1 MKKTI
6 PDNIIEEIR
15 SRADIYAVVSE
26 FVPLKKA
33 GKNYKGLCPFHS
45 EKTPSFSVSPEKQIY
60 HCFGCGAGGNV
71 FKFLM
76 EKEDLPFV
84 DVVKRLALRYQVSIP
99 ESTYSSQGGASRNER
114 EALLNC
120 NTLAARYFA
129 SQLNHPQTGKT
140 AREYLAARGF
150 EDKVIED
157 YQMGWTPSG
166 WRNLLAHLESQV
178 KCSRD
183 TLVKY
188 GLISKKDAA
197 DTRDN
202 KDSYYDRFRERLIF
216 PIQDSHGNIIAFGGR
231 LLADGEPK
239 YLNSP
244 ETLVYKKGR
253 QLFGLNKAKE
263 AIRREEQVL
272 IVEGYFD
279 QMRAWESGVQHVV
292 ATCGTALTPQQALL
306 LKPFTNKVVLVFDAD
321 PAGHAAAERGF
332 EVLQEHGLSVFVAV
346 LPEGH
351 DPDTLIREQGKDTF
365 IKLVQEAQPFVH
377 YLLNRV
383 LRSAETRTTE
393 DKIGAINRIL
403 PVLAKIK
410 NSVER
415 SEHIRYV
422 AEKVGVENRAFL
434 EEMRKSLAQNK
445 NRVDAPVSSNK
456 KSNLDPEWYL
466 IHLMLADTEAA
477 RDIHSQVA
485 LSHYENTV
493 YRETAA
499 LLYSLIE
506 RDRPLRVD
514 QLIDHTEHP
523 EVKSVLTQ
531 IGMEPIAFDNVKKA
545 VADCILEIRKRSI
558 DKKINSLKK
567 QRNEAEQSGQ
577 TDRSR
582 ELHRQMR
589 EMQVSLHPQ

>member
-1 MKKTI
+1 LKKTI
-6 PDNIIEEIR
+6 PDNIIEDIR
-15 SRADIYAVVSE
+15 SRADIYEVVSE

-84 DVVKRLALRYQVSIP
+84 DVVKQLALRYQVSIP
-99 ESTYSSQGGASRNER
+99 ESAYKFQGGASTNER

-120 NTLAARYFA
+120 NTLAAQYFA
-129 SQLNHPQTGKT
+129 SQLKNPHAGKS
-140 AREYLAARGF
+140 AREYLDSRGF
-150 EDKVIED
+150 DNQAIED
-157 YQMGWTPSG
+157 FQIGWALPG
-166 WRNLLAHLESQV
+166 WRDLLTHLEGQV

-183 TLVKY
+183 TLAKY
-188 GLISKKDAA
+188 GLVSKKEAAETRDKKDA
-197 DTRDN
+197 
-202 KDSYYDRFRERLIF
+202 YYDRFRERLIF

-231 LLADGEPK
+231 IVGDGEPK

-244 ETLVYKKGR
+244 ETQVYKKGR

-263 AIRREEQVL
+263 AIRREDQVL

-279 QMRAWESGVQHVV
+279 QIRAWENGVQNVV
-292 ATCGTALTPQQALL
+292 ASCGTALTAQQALL
-306 LKPFTNKVVLVFDAD
+306 LKPFTSKAILVFDSD

-351 DPDTLIREQGKDTF
+351 DPDSLIREQGKESF
-365 IKLVQEAQPFVH
+365 LKLIQDAQPFVH
-377 YLLNRV
+377 YLLGRI

-393 DKIGAINRIL
+393 DKIGAINRVL

-422 AEKVGVENRAFL
+422 AEKVGVEDRAFL

-445 NRVDAPVSSNK
+445 SRVEAPVSSK
-456 KSNLDPEWYL
+456 KANLDPEWYL

-477 RDIHSQVA
+477 RDISSNIA
-485 LSHYENTV
+485 LTQYENPV
-493 YRETAA
+493 YRETAT
-499 LLYSLIE
+499 LLYGLIE
-506 RDRPLRVD
+506 RDQPLRVD
-514 QLIDHTEHP
+514 RLIDHTEQP

-531 IGMEPIAFDNVKKA
+531 VGMEPILFDNVKKA
-545 VADCILEIRKRSI
+545 VADCINEIQRRSI
-558 DKKINSLKK
+558 DKKINDLKK
-567 QRNEAEQSGQ
+567 QRNQAEQAGQ

-582 ELHRQMR
+582 ELHQQMR

>member
-15 SRADIYAVVSE
+15 ARADIYEVVSE

-76 EKEDLPFV
+76 EKEDLTFV
-84 DVVKRLALRYQVSIP
+84 DAVKRLALRTQVSIP
-99 ESTYSSQGGASRNER
+99 ESAYKSQGNANER

-120 NTLAARYFA
+120 NTLTTQYFA
-129 SQLNHPQTGKT
+129 SLLKNPQAGKT
-140 AREYLAARGF
+140 AREYLISRGF
-150 EDKVIED
+150 DDQTIED
-157 YQMGWTPSG
+157 YQIGWAPQG
-166 WRNLLAHLESQV
+166 WRNLLTHLEKQV

-183 TLVKY
+183 TLAKY
-188 GLISKKDAA
+188 GLVSKKEAADTKDKKDA
-197 DTRDN
+197 
-202 KDSYYDRFRERLIF
+202 YYDRFRERLIF
-216 PIQDSHGNIIAFGGR
+216 PIQDSRGNIIAFGGR
-231 LLADGEPK
+231 VLGDGEPK

-244 ETLVYKKGR
+244 ETLAYKKG
-253 QLFGLNKAKE
+253 QHLFGLNKAKE
-263 AIRREEQVL
+263 AIRQENQVL
-272 IVEGYFD
+272 VVEGYFD
-279 QMRAWESGVQHVV
+279 QMRAWENGVKNVV
-292 ATCGTALTPQQALL
+292 ATCGTALTAQQALL
-306 LKPFTNKVVLVFDAD
+306 LKPFSQKVVLVFDSDA
-321 PAGHAAAERGF
+321 AGHAAAERGF
-332 EVLQEHGLSVFVAV
+332 EVLQEYGLSVFVAV

-351 DPDTLIREQGKDTF
+351 DPDSLIREQGKDSF
-365 IKLVQEAQPFVH
+365 LKLIQDAQPFVH
-377 YLLNRV
+377 YLLGRI

-422 AEKVGVENRAFL
+422 AEKVGVEDRAFL

-445 NRVDAPVSSNK
+445 NRVDAPVSSK
-456 KSNLDPEWYL
+456 KGNHDPEWYL

-477 RDIHSQVA
+477 RDIASNVA
-485 LSHYENTV
+485 LTEYENPI
-493 YRETAA
+493 YQETAN
-499 LLYSLIE
+499 LLYGLIE
-506 RDRPLRVD
+506 RDQPLQVD
-514 QLIDHTEHP
+514 RLIDRTDLP
-523 EVKSVLTQ
+523 EVKSILTQ
-531 IGMEPIAFDNVKKA
+531 VGMEPILFDNVKKA
-545 VADCILEIRKRSI
+545 VADCINEIRRRSI
-558 DKKINSLKK
+558 DKKINDLKK
-567 QRNEAEQSGQ
+567 QRNEAERTGQ

-582 ELHRQMR
+582 ELHQQMR

>member
-1 MKKTI
+1 LKKLI
-6 PDNIIEEIR
+6 PDSIIEEIR
-15 SRADIYAVVSE
+15 SRADIYEVVSE
-26 FVPLKKA
+26 FVPLKKT

-76 EKEDLPFV
+76 EKEDLPFI
-84 DVVKRLALRYQVSIP
+84 DTVKRLAHRYQVSIP
-99 ESTYSSQGGASRNER
+99 ESAYKSQGGASHNER
-114 EALLNC
+114 EAMFNC
-120 NTLAARYFA
+120 NTLTAQYFA
-129 SQLNHPQTGKT
+129 GQLKNPQAGKT
-140 AREYLAARGF
+140 AREYLASRGF
-150 EDKVIED
+150 DDQAIED
-157 YQMGWTPSG
+157 YQIGWAPSG

-183 TLVKY
+183 TLAKY
-188 GLISKKDAA
+188 GLVSKKDAA
-197 DTRDN
+197 DT
-202 KDSYYDRFRERLIF
+202 KDKKDAYYDRFRERLIF
-216 PIQDSHGNIIAFGGR
+216 PIQDIRGNIIAFGGR
-231 LLADGEPK
+231 VVDDGEPK

-244 ETLVYKKGR
+244 ETLVYKKG
-253 QLFGLNKAKE
+253 QHLFGLNKAKE

-279 QMRAWESGVQHVV
+279 QIRAWENDVQNVV
-292 ATCGTALTPQQALL
+292 ATCGTALTAQQALL
-306 LKPFTNKVVLVFDAD
+306 LKPLTSKVTLVFDAD

-351 DPDTLIREQGKDTF
+351 DPDSLIQKQGKDAF
-365 IKLVQEAQPFVH
+365 LKLIQDAQPFVH
-377 YLLNRV
+377 YLLGRI

-393 DKIGAINRIL
+393 DKLGAINRIL

-422 AEKVGVENRAFL
+422 AEKVGVEDRAFL

-445 NRVDAPVSSNK
+445 NRVDAPASSK
-456 KSNLDPEWYL
+456 KGNHDPEWYL
-466 IHLMLADTEAA
+466 IHLMLADTETA
-477 RDIHSQVA
+477 RDIAANVA
-485 LSHYENTV
+485 LTEYENPL
-493 YRETAA
+493 YRETAN
-499 LLYSLIE
+499 LLYGLIE
-506 RDRPLRVD
+506 RDQPLRVD
-514 QLIDHTEHP
+514 RLIDHTDQP
-523 EVKSVLTQ
+523 KVKSILTQ
-531 IGMEPIAFDNVKKA
+531 VSMEPILFDNVKKA
-545 VADCILEIRKRSI
+545 VADCINEIRKRTI
-558 DKKINSLKK
+558 NKKINELKK
-567 QRNEAEQSGQ
+567 QRNQAEQAGQ

-582 ELHRQMR
+582 ELHQQMR

>member
-15 SRADIYAVVSE
+15 SRADIYEVISE

-84 DVVKRLALRYQVSIP
+84 DTVKRLALRYQVSIP
-99 ESTYSSQGGASRNER
+99 ESAYPSRGGASRNER

-120 NTLAARYFA
+120 NTLATQYFA
-129 SQLNHPQTGKT
+129 SQLNNLQAGKT
-140 AREYLAARGF
+140 AREYLVSRGF
-150 EDKVIED
+150 DNQSIED
-157 YQMGWTPSG
+157 YQMGWALPG
-166 WRNLLAHLESQV
+166 WRDLLTHLEGQT

-183 TLVKY
+183 TLAKY
-188 GLISKKDAA
+188 GLISKKEAA
-197 DTRDN
+197 DTRDK
-202 KDSYYDRFRERLIF
+202 KDAYYDRFRERLIF

-231 LLADGEPK
+231 LLGDGEPK

-263 AIRREEQVL
+263 AIRREDRVL

-279 QMRAWESGVQHVV
+279 QMRVWESGLQNVV
-292 ATCGTALTPQQALL
+292 ASCGTALTSQQALL
-306 LKPFTNKVVLVFDAD
+306 LKPFTEKVILVFDAD

-332 EVLQEHGLSVFVAV
+332 EVLQEQGLSVFVAV

-351 DPDTLIREQGKDTF
+351 DPDSLIREQGKDAF
-365 IKLVQEAQPFVH
+365 LKLIQDAQPFVH
-377 YLLNRV
+377 YLLGRI

-393 DKIGAINRIL
+393 DKIGAINRVL
-403 PVLAKIK
+403 PELAKIK

-415 SEHIRYV
+415 SEYIRYI
-422 AEKVGVENRAFL
+422 AEKVGVEDRAFL
-434 EEMRKSLAQNK
+434 EEMRKSLTQNK
-445 NRVDAPVSSNK
+445 NRVDAPVSSK
-456 KSNLDPEWYL
+456 KGNLDPEWYL

-477 RDIHSQVA
+477 RDINSNVA
-485 LSHYENTV
+485 LTQYENPI
-493 YRETAA
+493 YRETAS
-499 LLYSLIE
+499 LLYRLIE
-506 RDRPLRVD
+506 RDQPLRVD
-514 QLIDHTEHP
+514 QLIDHTDQP

-531 IGMEPIAFDNVKKA
+531 VGMEPILFDNVKKA
-545 VADCILEIRKRSI
+545 VADCINEIRRRTI
-558 DKKINSLKK
+558 DKKINVLRK
-567 QRNEAEQSGQ
+567 QRNEAEQAGQ

-582 ELHRQMR
+582 ELHQQMR
-589 EMQVSLHPQ
+589 EIQVSLHPQ

>member
-15 SRADIYAVVSE
+15 ARADIYEVVSE

-76 EKEDLPFV
+76 EKEDLTFV
-84 DVVKRLALRYQVSIP
+84 DAVKRLALRTQVSIP
-99 ESTYSSQGGASRNER
+99 ESAYKSQGNANER

-120 NTLAARYFA
+120 NTLTTQYFA
-129 SQLNHPQTGKT
+129 SLLKNPQAGKT
-140 AREYLAARGF
+140 AREYLISRGF
-150 EDKVIED
+150 DDQTIED
-157 YQMGWTPSG
+157 YQIGWAPQG
-166 WRNLLAHLESQV
+166 WRNLLTHLEKQV

-183 TLVKY
+183 TLAKY
-188 GLISKKDAA
+188 GLVSKKDAA
-197 DTRDN
+197 DTRDK
-202 KDSYYDRFRERLIF
+202 KDAYYDRFRERLIF
-216 PIQDSHGNIIAFGGR
+216 PIQDSRGNIIAFGGR
-231 LLADGEPK
+231 VLGDGEPK

-244 ETLVYKKGR
+244 ETLAYKKG
-253 QLFGLNKAKE
+253 QHLFGLNKAKE
-263 AIRREEQVL
+263 AIRQENQVL
-272 IVEGYFD
+272 VVEGYFD
-279 QMRAWESGVQHVV
+279 QMRAWENGVKNVV
-292 ATCGTALTPQQALL
+292 ATCGTALTAQQALL
-306 LKPFTNKVVLVFDAD
+306 LKPFSQKVVLVFDSDA
-321 PAGHAAAERGF
+321 AGHAAAERGF
-332 EVLQEHGLSVFVAV
+332 EVLQEYGLSVFVAV

-351 DPDTLIREQGKDTF
+351 DPDSLIREQGKDSF
-365 IKLVQEAQPFVH
+365 LKLIQDAQPFVH
-377 YLLNRV
+377 YLLGRI

-422 AEKVGVENRAFL
+422 AEKVGVEDRAFL

-445 NRVDAPVSSNK
+445 NRVDAPVSSK
-456 KSNLDPEWYL
+456 KGNHDPEWYL

-477 RDIHSQVA
+477 RDIASNVA
-485 LSHYENTV
+485 LTEYENPI
-493 YRETAA
+493 YQETAN
-499 LLYSLIE
+499 LLYGLIE
-506 RDRPLRVD
+506 RDQPLQVD
-514 QLIDHTEHP
+514 RLIDRTDLP
-523 EVKSVLTQ
+523 EVKSILTQ
-531 IGMEPIAFDNVKKA
+531 VGMEPILFDNVKKA
-545 VADCILEIRKRSI
+545 VADCINEIRRRSI
-558 DKKINSLKK
+558 DKKINDLKK
-567 QRNEAEQSGQ
+567 QRNEAERTGQ

-582 ELHRQMR
+582 ELHQQMR

>member
-1 MKKTI
+1 LKKTI
-6 PDNIIEEIR
+6 PDSIIEEIR
-15 SRADIYAVVSE
+15 SRADIYEVVSE

-76 EKEDLPFV
+76 EKEDLPFI
-84 DVVKRLALRYQVSIP
+84 DTVKRLAQRYQVTIP
-99 ESTYSSQGGASRNER
+99 ESAYKGGASHNER

-120 NTLAARYFA
+120 NTLTAQYFA
-129 SQLNHPQTGKT
+129 SQLKNPQAGKT
-140 AREYLAARGF
+140 AREYLASRDF
-150 EDKVIED
+150 DDKAIED
-157 YQMGWTPSG
+157 YQIGWALPS
-166 WRNLLAHLESQV
+166 WRDLLAHLENQV

-183 TLVKY
+183 TLAKY
-188 GLISKKDAA
+188 GLVSKKDAA
-197 DTRDN
+197 DT
-202 KDSYYDRFRERLIF
+202 KDKKDAYYDRFRERLIF
-216 PIQDSHGNIIAFGGR
+216 PIQDTRGNIIAFGGR
-231 LLADGEPK
+231 VVGDGEPK

-244 ETLVYKKGR
+244 ETLVYKKG
-253 QLFGLNKAKE
+253 QHLYGLNKAKE
-263 AIRREEQVL
+263 AIRREDQAL

-279 QMRAWESGVQHVV
+279 QMRAWENGVQNIV
-292 ATCGTALTPQQALL
+292 ATCGTALTAQQALL
-306 LKPFTNKVVLVFDAD
+306 LKPLTSKVTLVFDAD

-332 EVLQEHGLSVFVAV
+332 EVLQEHGLSVSVAV

-351 DPDTLIREQGKDTF
+351 DPDSLIQKQGKDAF
-365 IKLVQEAQPFVH
+365 LKLIQDAQPFVH
-377 YLLNRV
+377 YLLGRI

-393 DKIGAINRIL
+393 DKLGAINRIL

-422 AEKVGVENRAFL
+422 AEKIGVEDRAFL

-445 NRVDAPVSSNK
+445 TRVDAPVSSK
-456 KSNLDPEWYL
+456 KGNLDPEWYL
-466 IHLMLADTEAA
+466 IHLMLADTETA
-477 RDIHSQVA
+477 RDIAANVT
-485 LSHYENTV
+485 LTEYENSL
-493 YRETAA
+493 YRETAN
-499 LLYSLIE
+499 LLYGLIE
-506 RDRPLRVD
+506 RDQPLRVD
-514 QLIDHTEHP
+514 RLIDHTDQP

-531 IGMEPIAFDNVKKA
+531 MSMEPILFDNVKKA
-545 VADCILEIRKRSI
+545 TADCINEIRKRTI
-558 DKKINSLKK
+558 DKKINALKQ
-567 QRNEAEQSGQ
+567 QRNQAEQAGQ

-582 ELHRQMR
+582 ELHQQMR

>member
-15 SRADIYAVVSE
+15 SRADIYEVVSE

-84 DVVKRLALRYQVSIP
+84 DAVKRLALRYQVSIP
-99 ESTYSSQGGASRNER
+99 ESAYSSREGASRSER

-120 NTLAARYFA
+120 NTLAAKYFA
-129 SQLNHPQTGKT
+129 SQLKNPQTGKT
-140 AREYLAARGF
+140 AREYLVSRGF
-150 EDKVIED
+150 DDKTIED
-157 YQMGWTPSG
+157 YQLGWALPT
-166 WRNLLAHLESQV
+166 WRDLSTHLEGQV

-188 GLISKKDAA
+188 GLVSKKEAA
-197 DTRDN
+197 DTRDK
-202 KDSYYDRFRERLIF
+202 KDAFYDRFRERLIF
-216 PIQDSHGNIIAFGGR
+216 PIQDTHGNIIAFGGR
-231 LLADGEPK
+231 ILGDGEPK

-244 ETLVYKKGR
+244 ETLAYKKGR

-263 AIRREEQVL
+263 TIRRENQVL

-279 QMRAWESGVQHVV
+279 QIRAWENDVQNVV
-292 ATCGTALTPQQALL
+292 ATCGTALTSQQALL
-306 LKPFTNKVVLVFDAD
+306 LKPFTTKAVLVFDAD

-351 DPDTLIREQGKDTF
+351 DPDSLIREQGKDAF
-365 IKLVQEAQPFVH
+365 LKLIEGAQSFVH
-377 YLLNRV
+377 YFLGRI

-393 DKIGAINRIL
+393 DKIGAINQIL

-422 AEKVGVENRAFL
+422 AEKVGVEDRAFL

-445 NRVDAPVSSNK
+445 NRVDEPVSSK
-456 KSNLDPEWYL
+456 KGNLDPEWYL
-466 IHLMLADTEAA
+466 IHLILADTEAA
-477 RDIHSQVA
+477 RDIVSNVA
-485 LSHYENTV
+485 LEQYENPI
-493 YRETAA
+493 YRETAN
-499 LLYSLIE
+499 LLYGLIE
-506 RDRPLRVD
+506 RDQPLRID
-514 QLIDHTEHP
+514 QLIDHTDQS

-531 IGMEPIAFDNVKKA
+531 VGMEPILFDNVKKA
-545 VADCILEIRKRSI
+545 VADCINEIRKRTI
-558 DKKINSLKK
+558 DQKINDLKK
-567 QRNEAEQSGQ
+567 QRNEAERAGQ

-582 ELHRQMR
+582 ELHQQMR

>member
-6 PDNIIEEIR
+6 PDNTIEEIR
-15 SRADIYAVVSE
+15 SRADIYEVVSE

-76 EKEDLPFV
+76 EKEDLPFI

-114 EALLNC
+114 ETLLNC
-120 NTLAARYFA
+120 NTLAAKYFA
-129 SQLNHPQTGKT
+129 AQLSHPQVGKT
-140 AREYLAARGF
+140 AREYLASRGF
-150 EDKVIED
+150 DDQAVEDFQI
-157 YQMGWTPSG
+157 GWAPSG
-166 WRNLLAHLESQV
+166 WHNLQKHLESHA
-178 KCSRD
+178 KCSKD
-183 TLVKY
+183 ALAKY
-188 GLISKKDAA
+188 GLVSKKDAA
-197 DTRDN
+197 DT
-202 KDSYYDRFRERLIF
+202 KDKKDAYYDRFRERLIF

-231 LLADGEPK
+231 VLGDGEPK

-244 ETLVYKKGR
+244 ETQVYKKGR
-253 QLFGLNKAKE
+253 QLYGLNKAKE
-263 AIRREEQVL
+263 AIRREDQVL

-279 QMRAWESGVQHVV
+279 QMRAWESGVQNVV
-292 ATCGTALTPQQALL
+292 ASCGTALTTQQALL
-306 LKPFTNKVVLVFDAD
+306 LKPFTTKAVLVFDAD

-332 EVLQEHGLSVFVAV
+332 EVLQENGLSVFVAV

-351 DPDTLIREQGKDTF
+351 DPDSLIREQGKDAF
-365 IKLVQEAQPFVH
+365 LKLIQDAQPFVH
-377 YLLNRV
+377 YLVGRILQ
-383 LRSAETRTTE
+383 SAQTRTTE
-393 DKIGAINRIL
+393 DKIDAINRVL

-422 AEKVGVENRAFL
+422 AEKVGVEDRAFL

-445 NRVDAPVSSNK
+445 SRVDTPVSSK
-456 KSNLDPEWYL
+456 KANLDPEWYL
-466 IHLMLADTEAA
+466 IHLMLVDAEAA
-477 RDIHSQVA
+477 RDIAATITLAQ
-485 LSHYENTV
+485 YENPI
-493 YRETAA
+493 YRETAN
-499 LLYSLIE
+499 LLYDLIE
-506 RDRPLRVD
+506 RDQPLRVD
-514 QLIDHTEHP
+514 RLIDHIEQT

-531 IGMEPIAFDNVKKA
+531 VSMEPILFDNVKKA
-545 VADCILEIRKRSI
+545 ASDCINEIRRRSI
-558 DKKINSLKK
+558 DKKINALKK
-567 QRNEAEQSGQ
+567 QRNEADQAGQ

-582 ELHRQMR
+582 ELHEQMR
-589 EMQVSLHPQ
+589 EMQVTLHPQ

>member
-15 SRADIYAVVSE
+15 SRADIYEVVSE

-76 EKEDLPFV
+76 EQEDLPFV
-84 DVVKRLALRYQVSIP
+84 DVVKRLAHRYQVSIP
-99 ESTYSSQGGASRNER
+99 ESAYSSQGGASRNER

-120 NTLAARYFA
+120 NTLAAQYFA
-129 SQLNHPQTGKT
+129 SQLKHPQSGKT
-140 AREYLAARGF
+140 AREYLASRSF
-150 EDKVIED
+150 DNQTIED
-157 YQMGWTPSG
+157 YQIGWALPG
-166 WRNLLAHLESQV
+166 WHDLQTHLEKQA

-183 TLVKY
+183 TLAKY
-188 GLISKKDAA
+188 GLVSKKEAADTKDKKDA
-197 DTRDN
+197 
-202 KDSYYDRFRERLIF
+202 YYDRFRERLIF
-216 PIQDSHGNIIAFGGR
+216 PIQDFHGNIIAFGGR
-231 LLADGEPK
+231 ILGDGEPK

-263 AIRREEQVL
+263 AIRREDQVL

-279 QMRAWESGVQHVV
+279 QIRAWESGVKNVV
-292 ATCGTALTPQQALL
+292 ASCGTALTAQQALL
-306 LKPFTNKVVLVFDAD
+306 LKPLTEKAVLVFDAD

-332 EVLQEHGLSVFVAV
+332 EVLQEQGLSVSVAV

-351 DPDTLIREQGKDTF
+351 DPDSLIREQGKDAF
-365 IKLVQEAQPFVH
+365 LKLVQDAQPFVH
-377 YLLNRV
+377 YLLGRI

-393 DKIGAINRIL
+393 DKIGAINRVL

-410 NSVER
+410 NTVER

-422 AEKVGVENRAFL
+422 AEKVGVEDRAFL
-434 EEMRKSLAQNK
+434 EEMRKSLVQNK
-445 NRVDAPVSSNK
+445 NRVDAPVSSK
-456 KSNLDPEWYL
+456 KGNLDPEWYL
-466 IHLMLADTEAA
+466 IHLMLTDSETA
-477 RDIHSQVA
+477 REINSNITLAQ
-485 LSHYENTV
+485 YENPI
-493 YRETAA
+493 YRETAN
-499 LLYSLIE
+499 LLYGLIE
-506 RDRPLRVD
+506 RDQPLRVD
-514 QLIDHTEHP
+514 QLIDRTDQP

-531 IGMEPIAFDNVKKA
+531 VGMEPILFDNVKKA
-545 VADCILEIRKRSI
+545 VADCMNEIRRRTI
-558 DKKINSLKK
+558 DKKVNDLKK
-567 QRNEAEQSGQ
+567 QRNEAEQAGQ

-582 ELHRQMR
+582 ELHQQMR
-589 EMQVSLHPQ
+589 EIQVSLHPQ

>member
-1 MKKTI
+1 MKKSI
-6 PDNIIEEIR
+6 PDNTIEEIR
-15 SRADIYAVVSE
+15 SRADIYEVVSE

-84 DVVKRLALRYQVSIP
+84 DAVKRLALRYQVSIP
-99 ESTYSSQGGASRNER
+99 ESAYKSQGGASRNER

-120 NTLAARYFA
+120 NTLTAKYFA
-129 SQLNHPQTGKT
+129 SQLKHPQAGKT
-140 AREYLAARGF
+140 ARDYLVSRGF
-150 EDKVIED
+150 DDQAIED
-157 YQMGWTPSG
+157 YQMGWALPG
-166 WRNLLAHLESQV
+166 WRNLLGHLESQA

-183 TLVKY
+183 TLAKY
-188 GLISKKDAA
+188 GLVSKKEAADTKDKKDA
-197 DTRDN
+197 
-202 KDSYYDRFRERLIF
+202 YYDRFRGRLIF
-216 PIQDSHGNIIAFGGR
+216 PIQYFHGNIIAFGGR
-231 LLADGEPK
+231 VVDDGEPK

-244 ETLVYKKGR
+244 ETPVYKKGR
-253 QLFGLNKAKE
+253 HLFGLNKAKE
-263 AIRREEQVL
+263 AIRREDRVL

-279 QMRAWESGVQHVV
+279 QIRAWENGVQNVV
-292 ATCGTALTPQQALL
+292 ATCGTALTAQQALL
-306 LKPFTNKVVLVFDAD
+306 VKPFTAKAVLVFDAD

-351 DPDTLIREQGKDTF
+351 DPDSLIREQGKDAF
-365 IKLVQEAQPFVH
+365 LKLIQDAQPFVH
-377 YLLNRV
+377 YLLGRI

-393 DKIGAINRIL
+393 DKIGAINRVL

-422 AEKVGVENRAFL
+422 AEKVGVEDRAFL

-445 NRVDAPVSSNK
+445 NRVDAPASSK
-456 KSNLDPEWYL
+456 KGNHDPEWYL

-477 RDIHSQVA
+477 RDIASNVT
-485 LSHYENTV
+485 LTEYENPL
-493 YRETAA
+493 YRETAN
-499 LLYSLIE
+499 LLYGLIE
-506 RDRPLRVD
+506 RDQPLHVD
-514 QLIDHTEHP
+514 RLIDRTNQS

-531 IGMEPIAFDNVKKA
+531 VGMEPILFDDVKKA
-545 VADCILEIRKRSI
+545 VTDCINEIRRRTI
-558 DKKINSLKK
+558 DKKINALKK
-567 QRNEAEQSGQ
+567 QRNEAERAGL

-582 ELHRQMR
+582 ELHQQVR
-589 EMQVSLHPQ
+589 EMQVSLHLQ

>member
-1 MKKTI
+1 LKKTI
-6 PDNIIEEIR
+6 PDNTIEEIR
-15 SRADIYAVVSE
+15 SRADIHEVVSE

-76 EKEDLPFV
+76 EKEDLPFI

-99 ESTYSSQGGASRNER
+99 ESTYNSQGGASRNER

-120 NTLAARYFA
+120 NTLAAKYFA
-129 SQLNHPQTGKT
+129 SQLGHPQAGKT
-140 AREYLAARGF
+140 ARVYMASRGF
-150 EDKVIED
+150 DDQVVEDFQI
-157 YQMGWTPSG
+157 GWAPSG
-166 WRNLLAHLESQV
+166 WKNLLPHLESQT

-183 TLVKY
+183 TLAKY
-188 GLISKKDAA
+188 GLVSKKDAA
-197 DTRDN
+197 DTKDK

-231 LLADGEPK
+231 VLGDGEPK

-263 AIRREEQVL
+263 AIRREDQVL

-279 QMRAWESGVQHVV
+279 QIRAWESGVQNVV
-292 ATCGTALTPQQALL
+292 ASCGTALTAQQALL
-306 LKPFTNKVVLVFDAD
+306 LKPFTTKAILVFDAD

-332 EVLQEHGLSVFVAV
+332 EVLQENGLSVFVAV

-351 DPDTLIREQGKDTF
+351 DPDSLIREQGKDAF
-365 IKLVQEAQPFVH
+365 LKLIQDAQPFVH
-377 YLLNRV
+377 YLVGRI
-383 LRSAETRTTE
+383 LRSAQTRTTE
-393 DKIGAINRIL
+393 DKIDAINRVL

-422 AEKVGVENRAFL
+422 AEKVGVEDRAFL

-445 NRVDAPVSSNK
+445 SRVDAPVSSK
-456 KSNLDPEWYL
+456 KANLDPEWYL
-466 IHLMLADTEAA
+466 IHLMLADAEAA
-477 RDIHSQVA
+477 RDIAATITLTQ
-485 LSHYENTV
+485 YENPI
-493 YRETAA
+493 YRETAN
-499 LLYSLIE
+499 LLYDLIE
-506 RDRPLRVD
+506 RDQPLQVD
-514 QLIDHTEHP
+514 RLIDHIEQT

-531 IGMEPIAFDNVKKA
+531 VSMEPILFDNVKKA
-545 VADCILEIRKRSI
+545 ASDCINEIRRRSI
-558 DKKINSLKK
+558 DKKINALKK
-567 QRNEAEQSGQ
+567 QRNEADQAGQ

-582 ELHRQMR
+582 ELHQQMR
-589 EMQVSLHPQ
+589 EMQVTLHPQ